1 MLLPAAP
8 WPRRNRRRRR
18 PVERR
23 RWRRLVRR
31 GWRCG
36 LILGDWQAPRELLR
50 SRTAPIVQRQ
60 QQRRQ
65 QRCCRLCG
73 SSSHTQPCLVGGSST
88 CCTIC
93 ACACSGPS
101 STSLGPLPSDSR
113 SSLCLNRRRKYWI
126 AAAVRMISFSL
137 THFRTTSEF
146 SNTVGWLLLLST
158 DFCPVIS
165 SYLPGRN
172 HYSDHSGCGL
182 SLEAWHSTSP
192 R

>member
-1 MLLPAAP
+1 MDTFVIPKIAWMIPSRLLPVICSARASMAMSCSHQ
-8 WPRRNRRRRR
+8 
-18 PVERR
+18 
-23 RWRRLVRR
+23 L
-31 GWRCG
+31 
-36 LILGDWQAPRELLR
+36 
-50 SRTAPIVQRQ
+50 
-60 QQRRQ
+60 
-65 QRCCRLCG
+65 
-73 SSSHTQPCLVGGSST
+73 SSHTQPCLVGGSST